1 MGTLGQRI
9 DIASPFF
16 RATTNDA
23 LILRQRVEMI
33 LGTRP
38 GTYWKSPEYG
48 FPVDDLVN
56 AEMSPEAFAR
66 IAARIKRAI
75 QGDTF
80 FREATVSVAITNAKP
95 QPSGLVLSAVVSIAL
110 PSGEPQRVEVQISP
124 AGTTVLGG

>member
-48 FPVDDLVN
+48 FPVDDVVN
-56 AEMSPEAFAR
+56 AEMSREAFAR
-66 IAARIKRAI
+66 IAATIKRAI
-75 QGDTF
+75 QADTF
-80 FREATVSVAITNAKP
+80 FHEAAVSVAITSAKS
-95 QPSGLVLSAVVSIAL
+95 QPGGLLLSAVATISL
-110 PSGEPQRVEVQISP
+110 PNGEPRPVEVQLSP
-124 AGTTVLGG
+124 SGVTVLGG